1 MIDLHMHSNYS
12 DDGEFTPLELV
23 EKCAA
28 QGVDLMAV
36 TDHNCARA
44 NKEAKEAAAK
54 RGIRYL
60 TGIEID
66 CTYEGAE
73 FHVLGYGIDDASL
86 DFARVEENI
95 SSQVREVSFTM
106 LAKTRELGFE
116 VTAEEMM
123 ELSKDSRWPESW
135 TGEMFAE
142 VLLAKPEYKDHPLLL
157 PYRPGGAR
165 ADNALVNFYW
175 DFYSQG
181 KPCHADIEIPEMKD
195 IIDMIHQNHG
205 LAVLAHP
212 CVNLKGREQLLSGI
226 VALGIDGIE
235 AFSSYHTPEQA
246 LERVEQVRNYGLFY
260 TCGSDYHGKTKP
272 AIALGGHGCKASKE
286 ELEREIEKLI
296 EKVC

>member
-28 QGVDLMAV
+28 QGVDLMAI
-36 TDHNCARA
+36 TDHNCACA
-44 NKEAKEAAAK
+44 NQEVKTAAKEK
-54 RGIRYL
+54 GIRYIS
-60 TGIEID
+60 GIEID
-66 CTYEGAE
+66 CNYEGVN
-73 FHVLGYGIDDASL
+73 FHMLGYGIDDASP
-86 DFARVEENI
+86 DFVKVEENI
-95 SSQVREVSFTM
+95 RSQVRNASKEM
-106 LAKTRELGFE
+106 LAKTRELGFLVE
-116 VTAEEMM
+116 EWEMQKLAE
-123 ELSKDSRWPESW
+123 KSRWPESW

-142 VLLAKPEYKDHPLLL
+142 VLLAKPEYKEHPLLL
-157 PYRPGGAR
+157 PYREGGSR
-165 ADNALVNFYW
+165 AGNAFVNFYW

-181 KPCHADIEIPEMKD
+181 KPCHADIEIPKMKD

-246 LERVEQVRNYGLFY
+246 LERMKQTKEYGLFY

-272 AIALGGHGCKASKE
+272 AITLGGHGCKASKE
-286 ELEREIEKLI
+286 ELEREMEKVIEKI
-296 EKVC
+296 I